1 MSSLPETRCSSLTNS
16 LTTFASAWAL
26 IRCTV
31 VISRSTRAS
40 VISRCRQCRYPAS
53 RVTLISG
60 GCWRRWLGNSLAHPR
75 TPSGQHLRGDV
86 GEQPLG
92 QPHRTDRLQLEHLG
106 RDGLQADVARIAAD
120 RGEHVHACA
129 VATLGRVALAL
140 ALDVVA
146 VLTSGLDQ
154 GGQAGHDHG

>member
-60 GCWRRWLGNSLAHPR
+60 GCWRRWLGNSLATRARHPAS
-75 TPSGQHLRGDV
+75 TFGAMSANSPSGS
-86 GEQPLG
+86 P
-92 QPHRTDRLQLEHLG
+92 T
-106 RDGLQADVARIAAD
+106 ARIAAD

-129 VATLGRVALAL
+129 VATLGRVDLAL
-140 ALDVVA
+140 VLDVVA